1 MDWFPASLRTPE
13 DHDQRI
19 WDKHPPR
26 LHPLSLFPR
35 ACCCLNW
42 SQEKRSMR
50 RNGSVSGSDSKLKDK
65 AQKPE
70 IAERVIPFSKRHKTS
85 VSEPQE
91 GM

>member
-42 SQEKRSMR
+42 SQEERSMR

-65 AQKPE
+65 AQKSE
-70 IAERVIPFSKRHKTS
+70 IADRVIPFSKRHKTS